1 MEGAPQ
7 IRIVGNADQEQK
19 ENTKRALKLRFFEHT
34 NFLPENVKEVV
45 KFERQK
51 SEIENI
57 LIDFANNETNE
68 LLNSLGINTYN
79 IPKGNYHIVPTEVF
93 NIATGKQNVF
103 AVADPSLQGILFNSD
118 VFYKDPLYFGSIAL
132 HETLHLKSP
141 ISIEVSKNN
150 EDTEVSLF
158 RTGVSVMG
166 SQKSNS
172 EENYQEHFEGLEEAI
187 VATQEKKSFTKI
199 LELPNLSKEKDSMTT
214 SYLKEFRKHIA
225 AKENIPE
232 DEIISMNA
240 DGNYRRFSYLP
251 QRQVLDFICK
261 EIQKQFS
268 HEYQD
273 TEAVFRV
280 FLKAH
285 FTGQLLPIAR
295 LVEKTFGE
303 GAFRLL
309 GEMGT
314 SDESATSCLEALK
327 EKRSS
332 EMNK

>member
-1 MEGAPQ
+1 MEGGPQ

-19 ENTKRALKLRFFEHT
+19 ENIKRALELRFFEHA
-34 NFLPENVKEVV
+34 NFLPKDVKEVM

-51 SEIENI
+51 SEIENS
-57 LIDFANNETNE
+57 LIDFANKETNE
-68 LLNSLGINTYN
+68 LLDSLGIDIYD
-79 IPKGNYHIVPTEVF
+79 IPRGNYHIVPAEVF
-93 NIATGKQNVF
+93 EIATGKSNAF
-103 AVADPSLQGILFNSD
+103 ATALPGLQGILFNSD

-141 ISIEVSKNN
+141 ISIEVSKNK
-150 EDTEVSLF
+150 EGIEVSLF
-158 RTGVSVMG
+158 RAGVSVMG
-166 SQKSNS
+166 SQKSDS
-172 EENYQEHFEGLEEAI
+172 EEKYLEHFEGLEEAI

-199 LELPNLSKEKDSMTT
+199 LELPSLSKEKDSMTT

-225 AKENIPE
+225 SKENIPE
-232 DEIISMNA
+232 DDIISIDAN
-240 DGNYRRFSYLP
+240 GSYRRFSYLP
-251 QRQVLDFICK
+251 QRRVLGYICE

-303 GAFRLL
+303 ETFRLL

-314 SDESATSCLEALK
+314 SDESAISCLEALK
-327 EKRSS
+327 EKKVKRG
-332 EMNK
+332 E